1 MKFIKFHIEAS
12 YMSDAAEYRYCQRVL
27 SPYSRTKYRYR
38 NSARSLS
45 RASLR
50 SRFRG
55 GVFSFTPPPPPRS
68 KSPPPPSRLL
78 RRYVVYCVVR
88 VTRTSVA
95 YSARSRA
102 CVVDRRRDVHR
113 THCECVFCVYCAIV
127 VIVAIDV
134 CRSVR

>member
-12 YMSDAAEYRYCQRVL
+12 YTSDAAEYRYCQRVL

-55 GVFSFTPPPPPRS
+55 CVFSFTPPPPRS

-78 RRYVVYCVVR
+78 RTSYLYCVR

-113 THCECVFCVYCAIV
+113 THCECVFCVYCVIV